1 MKSTMTA
8 WETLLEFCRA
18 WFEHRSA
25 EEAHAFLADE
35 VCFVGTGENEFANG
49 LQEMREYLEHDI
61 REIPEPFSVNLTIY
75 Q

>member
-18 WFEHRSA
+18 WFEQRNA

-49 LQEMREYLEHDI
+49 L
-61 REIPEPFSVNLTIY
+61 
-75 Q
+75 